1 MTKADM
7 VDIISGGT
15 GLTKVETEAVIDAFL
30 TTLAE
35 SMVDGRRVEFRKFG
49 SFGVRNELLNKP
61 GILEPVRL
69 SIYQHA
75 TYLCLSPLACS
86 EIVSMCHSW
95 PENSKILLR

>member
-7 VDIISGGT
+7 VDIISSGT

-49 SFGVRNELLNKP
+49 SFGVKKRAPKQARNPGTGEAVNLPARYVPVFKP
-61 GILEPVRL
+61 SR
-69 SIYQHA
+69 
-75 TYLCLSPLACS
+75 
-86 EIVSMCHSW
+86 
-95 PENSKILLR
+95 LLRDRVNDSLMAKE